1 MPKVLLIQPT
11 QYSSK
16 GGKLIKQSRIY
27 LPALVFPL
35 LAALTPKN
43 WELEVNIEVIDDID
57 FDNDADIIGIG
68 AMGHSTFR
76 GLDIAKEFRKRGK
89 TVFFGGYMSSIFPE
103 YVEQYAD
110 GVIIGDAEIAYPK
123 LLNDFEKTG
132 KIKKIYS
139 FPLKNLN
146 GLPVPKYEVLT
157 AKKIGF
163 MLPVQAARGCPHT
176 CGFCSISC
184 LYEGKHISRPVEEVI
199 NDILRVKEM
208 GYNMFYLIDDNLV
221 GNPKYIR
228 ELCLQIK
235 PLKMKW
241 ASQCTLNIAKNP
253 ELLKLIY
260 ESGCRI
266 LSLGVETINQEGLNE
281 LGKNWV
287 KANEHIT
294 LLNRIRKVGILPSTE
309 MIIGTDQ
316 DTVESIREIYKFIM
330 EAKITIPRFYILTPI
345 PGTDYF
351 KQMKEAGRLIHED
364 YEKYKVSNCVHYPKK
379 ISPEELNEMYT
390 WLNTKVFSL
399 KSILLRVII
408 NKNFLRNPLLH
419 LYAFVVNLK
428 YRQYTRRGDV
438 PNIL

>member
-1 MPKVLLIQPT
+1 MPKILLIQPT

-123 LLNDFEKTG
+123 LLKDFEKTG
-132 KIKKIYS
+132 KIKKIYN

-146 GLPVPKYEVLT
+146 GLPIPKYEVLT

-241 ASQCTLNIAKNP
+241 ASQCTLNIAKKP

-351 KQMKEAGRLIHED
+351 KQMKEEGRLIHED

-379 ISPEELNEMYT
+379 ISPKELNEMYT

-399 KSILLRVII
+399 KSILLRVFI

-428 YRQYTRRGDV
+428 YRQSTRKGDV